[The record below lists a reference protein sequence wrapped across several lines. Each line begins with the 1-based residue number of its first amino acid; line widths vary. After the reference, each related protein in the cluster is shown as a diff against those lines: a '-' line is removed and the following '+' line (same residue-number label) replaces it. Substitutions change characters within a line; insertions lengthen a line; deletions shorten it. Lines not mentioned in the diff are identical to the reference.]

1 MEDLAAFAAGLYV
14 SLITL
19 SVGTI
24 VIAVLARLKR
34 LPFYIAMTVN
44 IILGLVAA
52 GTISIAWALGVVPF
66 VGLAISSI
74 ILTLPPK
81 KPKA

>member
-1 MEDLAAFAAGLYV
+1 M
-14 SLITL
+14 SLGTL
-19 SVGTI
+19 SIGTI
-24 VIAVLARLKR
+24 VIAVLARLKKM
-34 LPFYIAMTVN
+34 PFYIAMTMN

-66 VGLAISSI
+66 LGLAISSI

-81 KPKA
+81 RKPRS